1 MVPGGAQRRG
11 LGRGNTACE
20 GLIGARP
27 RRRCQASRRAQLA
40 AYWTYSYVQAEAEYE

>member
-11 LGRGNTACE
+11 LGRGNPASE
-20 GLIGARP
+20 GLIGARC

-40 AYWTYSYVQAEAEYE
+40 AYWTYVQAEAE